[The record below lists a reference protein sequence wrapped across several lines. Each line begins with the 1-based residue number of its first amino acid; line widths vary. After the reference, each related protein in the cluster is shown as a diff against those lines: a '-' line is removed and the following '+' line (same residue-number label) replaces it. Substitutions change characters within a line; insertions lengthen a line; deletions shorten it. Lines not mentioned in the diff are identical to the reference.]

1 MHEAWKNLDLE
12 GQGLQSANLRLVQ
25 LMKKRKVANSWLL
38 LFPSG
43 MHRAYLNDA
52 RTAWIYRILTL
63 TIVTLFIIG
72 HKLPALVILAGQ
84 IGFALYDIRWI
95 EDRIAS
101 LNKQIRM
108 QVYLKQGSA
117 APKDF
122 KGRYTDDGLD
132 DYLKTKEQERG
143 GHTPINLSEQ
153 ATSPSRVPSFAQQE
167 AMLKELA
174 KAKNKKD

>member
-1 MHEAWKNLDLE
+1 MHEAWKNLNLE

-25 LMKKRKVANSWLL
+25 LLKKRKVAYSWLC

-43 MHRAYLNDA
+43 MHRAYLDEA
-52 RTAWIYRILTL
+52 RGAWLYRILTL
-63 TIVTLFIIG
+63 AFVALFILG
-72 HKLPALVILAGQ
+72 YNLPALAILVGQ

-101 LNKQIRM
+101 LNKQLRM

-132 DYLKTKEQERG
+132 DYLKAKDQERG
-143 GHTPINLSEQ
+143 GHTPINIADQ